1 LNLLGKVLPQERLLE
16 KLGTN
21 PIKEKLVLRKI
32 QLNSKHNRT
41 IAKAQSMGCNKNKKR
56 NNQKKGGQKV
66 HRRLK

>member
-1 LNLLGKVLPQERLLE
+1 LNLLGKVLPQESLLE

-32 QLNSKHNRT
+32 QLNSKLNRT
-41 IAKAQSMGCNKNKKR
+41 IAKAQLMGCNKNQKR